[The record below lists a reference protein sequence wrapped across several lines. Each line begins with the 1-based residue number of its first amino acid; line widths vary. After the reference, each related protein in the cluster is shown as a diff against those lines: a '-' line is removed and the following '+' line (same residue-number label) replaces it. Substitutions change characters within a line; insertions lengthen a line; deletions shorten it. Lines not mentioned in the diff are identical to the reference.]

1 MVKKV
6 YIVDKKKYIV
16 VFEVLDKNSFICLDR
31 NIFINKLYNC

>member
-1 MVKKV
+1 MDKKV

-16 VFEVLDKNSFICLDR
+16 VFEVLDKNIFIFLDR